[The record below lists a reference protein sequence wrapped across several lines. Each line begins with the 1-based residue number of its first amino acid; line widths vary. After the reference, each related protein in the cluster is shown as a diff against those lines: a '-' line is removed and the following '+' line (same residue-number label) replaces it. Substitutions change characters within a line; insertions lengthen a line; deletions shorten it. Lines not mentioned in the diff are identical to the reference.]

1 MKRGRRDAASKRPRV
16 ALKKVVWRAAIARV
30 DRDRDATALG
40 KEALADAI
48 AGYKTPA
55 PLALDFDARREPI
68 GRVLSVSMEGDTV
81 FADVEVD
88 EDFAGL
94 ALRPAFQM
102 SLLAAEWKLSA
113 ISATSRPGPLPER
126 R

>member
-1 MKRGRRDAASKRPRV
+1 V

-30 DRDRDATALG
+30 GRDRDATALG